1 MKIKM
6 ILCCDEQEIPLR
18 KTKNKIFFDAYYY
31 KNPGKMTL
39 WFRDFPE
46 INLTQKWAWL
56 KLNERLCQRLK
67 QELPE

>member
-1 MKIKM
+1 M
-6 ILCCDEQEIPLR
+6 IICDEEKTISFRKLR
-18 KTKNKIFFDAYYY
+18 NRIYFDTYYY
-31 KNPGKMTL
+31 TNPGKMTL